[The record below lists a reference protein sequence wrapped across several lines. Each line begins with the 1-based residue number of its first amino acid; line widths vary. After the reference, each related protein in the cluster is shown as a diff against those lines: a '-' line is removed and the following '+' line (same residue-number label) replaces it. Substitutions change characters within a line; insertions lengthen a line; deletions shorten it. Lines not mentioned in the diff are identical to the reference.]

1 MLALK
6 ILFPAA
12 YRLFRS
18 KKRKTMGKIELY
30 YSYRVQKGDTLELII
45 QQFKKKAL
53 PLAHMERCIIDSNLN
68 TQQVW
73 NDEANKS
80 PGYICHKGFSKR
92 EGKNDQDCR
101 VYPGEWIA
109 LPYEGF
115 LYTPVAASQRGE
127 TEHANT
133 APALWVHEKQE
144 IKIVPIMFLPG
155 IMGTRLQNSETK
167 ETIWDPDKTSYMIG
181 LSWKNVSDKQDLL
194 GITNAPEAV
203 PITEPAKNLFGKSK
217 PYTTEQLDR
226 NYAAIASGFYDRFLR
241 ALETK
246 LNTEQSQII
255 YPVYICAYDWR
266 KDINAIAATEV
277 KDIYNKIKEE
287 QETDEMIIITHSMGG
302 LVAREFL
309 RQNPQAAQKI
319 KAVIHGV
326 QPVQGAVQFYAYF
339 KCGARHFS
347 AWWDIPGIILANILG
362 ATKKDFAALC
372 SDIPGA
378 IELAPVSNG
387 DKQQWLSWDAQL
399 EQEYGMQVQKDDM
412 FGCYTDTSGIVG
424 LTDSNF
430 DDKVNKEII
439 RNIAKAKIFHKDL
452 QLKCHERTYALS
464 ASQIKTVQSVH
475 IARNNITVDFAT
487 DFCCSV
493 PEALQKAKNLTREQK
508 SLLYSIRAAIPQD
521 IADMSQKENQD
532 EKKAVVKQLV
542 KEHLEDVYKTYWSFQ
557 DPRVQIIITKDKEGD
572 GTVPLKS
579 QQALEALQITNY
591 GRKKHSDFYAD
602 NTVIDDVIDI
612 IKKLSDEKPN

>member
-1 MLALK
+1 
-6 ILFPAA
+6 
-12 YRLFRS
+12 
-18 KKRKTMGKIELY
+18 MGKIELY

-53 PLAHMERCIIDSNLN
+53 PLAHMERCTIDSNLN
-68 TQQVW
+68 AQQVW

-255 YPVYICAYDWR
+255 YPVYVCAYDWR

-347 AWWDIPGIILANILG
+347 AWWDIPEIILANILG

>member
-1 MLALK
+1 
-6 ILFPAA
+6 
-12 YRLFRS
+12 
-18 KKRKTMGKIELY
+18 MGKIELY

-68 TQQVW
+68 VQQVW

-101 VYPGEWIA
+101 VYPGEWVA

-115 LYTPVAASQRGE
+115 LYTPVAGSQRGE

-133 APALWVHEKQE
+133 VPALWVHRKRE

-155 IMGTRLQNSETK
+155 IMGSRLQNSESGK
-167 ETIWDPDKTSYMIG
+167 TIWDPDKTSYMIG

-226 NYAAIASGFYDRFLR
+226 NYAAIASGFYDTLLKTVETQLR
-241 ALETK
+241 NQETK
-246 LNTEQSQII
+246 HI
-255 YPVYICAYDWR
+255 YPVYVCAYDWR
-266 KDINAIAATEV
+266 QDISAIAAKDV
-277 KDIYNKIKEE
+277 KNVYDKIKEE
-287 QETDEMIIITHSMGG
+287 QETDELIIITHSMGG

-347 AWWDIPGIILANILG
+347 PWWDIPGTILGNILG
-362 ATKKDFAALC
+362 ASKKDFAALC

-378 IELAPVSNG
+378 LELAPTVNS
-387 DKQQWLSWDAQL
+387 KEKQWLDWDEKL
-399 EQEYGMQVQKDDM
+399 EQTYDIRAQKQDI
-412 FGCYTDTSGIVG
+412 FSCYEDTNGILGFTDKSFNPT
-424 LTDSNF
+424 
-430 DDKVNKEII
+430 VNKLITD
-439 RNIAKAKIFHKDL
+439 NINLSKAFHKKL
-452 QLKCHERTYALS
+452 ELYCHDRTYVLS
-464 ASQIKTVQSVH
+464 SSLVKTVQSVH
-475 IARNNITVDFAT
+475 IEPNNITVDLAT
-487 DFCCSV
+487 DFCCGE
-493 PEALQKAKNLTREQK
+493 PKAMRQVKNLTSEQK
-508 SLLYSIRAAIPQD
+508 NLLFGIKLELSRDLANMEQEEFPDDNRA
-521 IADMSQKENQD
+521 
-532 EKKAVVKQLV
+532 LV
-542 KEHLEDVYKTYWSFQ
+542 EQIVSERLKDTYKRSWNFQ
-557 DPRVQIIITKDKEGD
+557 DPRIQISIAETDAGD
-572 GTVPLKS
+572 GTVPLTS
-579 QQALEALQITNY
+579 QQALEVKETIKY
-591 GRKKHSDFYAD
+591 ERKEHSSFYAD
-602 NTVIDDVIDI
+602 KTVIADVIKK
-612 IKKLSDEKPN
+612 IKEINGETAS

>member
-1 MLALK
+1 
-6 ILFPAA
+6 
-12 YRLFRS
+12 
-18 KKRKTMGKIELY
+18 MGKIELY

-45 QQFKKKAL
+45 QQFRKKAL

-68 TQQVW
+68 AQQVW

-101 VYPGEWIA
+101 VYPGEWVA

-155 IMGTRLQNSETK
+155 IMGTRLQDSESGK
-167 ETIWDPDKTSYMIG
+167 TIWDPDNVLYMAG
-181 LSWKNVSDKQDLL
+181 LSRKKISDKQKLL
-194 GITNAPEAV
+194 GITNVSAAK
-203 PITEPAKNLFGKSK
+203 PITKAARNVLGLSKS
-217 PYTTEQLDR
+217 YSVEQLDR

-255 YPVYICAYDWR
+255 YPVYVCAYDWR

>member
-1 MLALK
+1 
-6 ILFPAA
+6 
-12 YRLFRS
+12 
-18 KKRKTMGKIELY
+18 MGKIELY

-101 VYPGEWIA
+101 VYPGEWVA

-155 IMGTRLQNSETK
+155 IMGTRLQDSESGK
-167 ETIWDPDKTSYMIG
+167 TIWDPDNVLYMAG
-181 LSWKNVSDKQDLL
+181 LSRKKISDKQKLL
-194 GITNAPEAV
+194 GITNVSAAK
-203 PITEPAKNLFGKSK
+203 PITKAARNVLGLSKS
-217 PYTTEQLDR
+217 YSVEQLDR
-226 NYAAIASGFYDRFLR
+226 GYAAIASGFYDRFLR

-339 KCGARHFS
+339 KCGARNFS

>member
-1 MLALK
+1 
-6 ILFPAA
+6 
-12 YRLFRS
+12 
-18 KKRKTMGKIELY
+18 MGKIELY

-73 NDEANKS
+73 TDEANKS

-133 APALWVHEKQE
+133 ASALWVHEKQE

-255 YPVYICAYDWR
+255 YPVYVCAYDWR

>member
-1 MLALK
+1 
-6 ILFPAA
+6 
-12 YRLFRS
+12 
-18 KKRKTMGKIELY
+18 MGKIELY

-45 QQFKKKAL
+45 QQFRKKAL

-68 TQQVW
+68 AQQVW

-101 VYPGEWIA
+101 VYPGEWVA

-155 IMGTRLQNSETK
+155 IMGTRLQDSESGK
-167 ETIWDPDKTSYMIG
+167 TIWDPDNVLYMAG
-181 LSWKNVSDKQDLL
+181 LSRKKISDKQKLL
-194 GITNAPEAV
+194 GITNVSAAK
-203 PITEPAKNLFGKSK
+203 PITKAARNVLGLSKS
-217 PYTTEQLDR
+217 YSVEQLDR
-226 NYAAIASGFYDRFLR
+226 GYAAIASGFYDRFLR

-255 YPVYICAYDWR
+255 YPVYVCAYDWR

-339 KCGARHFS
+339 KCGARNFS

>member
-1 MLALK
+1 
-6 ILFPAA
+6 
-12 YRLFRS
+12 
-18 KKRKTMGKIELY
+18 MGKIELY

-101 VYPGEWIA
+101 VYPGEWVA

-115 LYTPVAASQRGE
+115 LYTPVPSSQRSE

-155 IMGTRLQNSETK
+155 IMGTRLQDSESGK
-167 ETIWDPDKTSYMIG
+167 TIWDPDNVLYMAG
-181 LSWKNVSDKQDLL
+181 LSRKKISDKQKLL
-194 GITNAPEAV
+194 GITNVSAAK
-203 PITEPAKNLFGKSK
+203 PITKAARNVLGLSKS
-217 PYTTEQLDR
+217 YSVEQLDR
-226 NYAAIASGFYDRFLR
+226 GYAAIASGFYDRFLR

-255 YPVYICAYDWR
+255 YPVYVCAYDWR

-347 AWWDIPGIILANILG
+347 PWWDIPGTILGNILG
-362 ATKKDFAALC
+362 ASKKDFAALC

-378 IELAPVSNG
+378 LELAPTVNS
-387 DKQQWLSWDAQL
+387 KEKQWLDWDEKL
-399 EQEYGMQVQKDDM
+399 EQTYDIRAQKQDI
-412 FGCYTDTSGIVG
+412 FSCYEDTNGILGFTDKSF
-424 LTDSNF
+424 N
-430 DDKVNKEII
+430 DKVNGLIVK
-439 RNIAKAKIFHKDL
+439 NIAKAKAFHKKL
-452 QLKCHERTYALS
+452 ELYCHDRTYVLS
-464 ASQIKTVQSVH
+464 SSLVKTVQSVH
-475 IARNNITVDFAT
+475 IKPNNITIDLAT
-487 DFCCSV
+487 DFCCGE
-493 PEALQKAKNLTREQK
+493 PKAMRQVKNLTSEQK
-508 SLLYSIRAAIPQD
+508 NLLFGIKLELSRDLANMEQEEFPDDNRA
-521 IADMSQKENQD
+521 
-532 EKKAVVKQLV
+532 LV
-542 KEHLEDVYKTYWSFQ
+542 EQMVSERLKDTYKRSWNFQ
-557 DPRVQIIITKDKEGD
+557 DPRIQISIAETDAGD
-572 GTVPLKS
+572 GTVPLTS
-579 QQALEALQITNY
+579 QQALEVKETIKY
-591 GRKKHSDFYAD
+591 ERKEHSSFYAD
-602 NTVIDDVIDI
+602 KTVIADVIKK
-612 IKKLSDEKPN
+612 IKEINGETAS

>member
-1 MLALK
+1 
-6 ILFPAA
+6 
-12 YRLFRS
+12 
-18 KKRKTMGKIELY
+18 MGKIELY
-30 YSYRVQKGDTLELII
+30 YSYRVQKGDTLERIV
-45 QQFKKKAL
+45 QQFKEKKMV
-53 PLAHMERCIIDSNLN
+53 HMQHYMIDAELSV
-68 TQQVW
+68 QDVW
-73 NDEANKS
+73 NDEENKS

-101 VYPGEWIA
+101 VYPGEWVA

-133 APALWVHEKQE
+133 APALWVHGKRE

>member
-1 MLALK
+1 
-6 ILFPAA
+6 
-12 YRLFRS
+12 
-18 KKRKTMGKIELY
+18 MGKIELY

-68 TQQVW
+68 VQQVW

-101 VYPGEWIA
+101 VYLGEWVA

-115 LYTPVAASQRGE
+115 LYTPVPSSQRGE

-155 IMGTRLQNSETK
+155 IMGTRLQNSGTK
-167 ETIWDPDKTSYMIG
+167 ETIWDPDNKTYMIG
-181 LSWKNVSDKQDLL
+181 LSRKKISDKRKIL

-226 NYAAIASGFYDRFLR
+226 NYAAIASGFYDTLLKTVETQLR
-241 ALETK
+241 NQETK
-246 LNTEQSQII
+246 HI
-255 YPVYICAYDWR
+255 YPVYVCAYDWR
-266 KDINAIAATEV
+266 QDISAIAAKDV
-277 KDIYNKIKEE
+277 KNVYDKIKEK
-287 QETDEMIIITHSMGG
+287 QETDELIIITHSMGG

-347 AWWDIPGIILANILG
+347 PWWDIPGTILGNILG
-362 ATKKDFAALC
+362 ASKKDFAALC

-378 IELAPVSNG
+378 LELAPTVNS
-387 DKQQWLSWDAQL
+387 KEKQWLDWDEKL
-399 EQEYGMQVQKDDM
+399 EQTYDIRAQKQDI
-412 FGCYTDTSGIVG
+412 FSCYEDTNGILGFTDKSFNPT
-424 LTDSNF
+424 
-430 DDKVNKEII
+430 VNKLITD
-439 RNIAKAKIFHKDL
+439 NINLSKAFHKKL
-452 QLKCHERTYALS
+452 ELYCHDRTYVLS
-464 ASQIKTVQSVH
+464 SSLVKTVQSVH
-475 IARNNITVDFAT
+475 IEPNNITVDLAT
-487 DFCCSV
+487 DFCCGE
-493 PEALQKAKNLTREQK
+493 PKAMRQVKNLTSEQK
-508 SLLYSIRAAIPQD
+508 NLLFGIKLELSRDLANMEQEEFPDDNRA
-521 IADMSQKENQD
+521 
-532 EKKAVVKQLV
+532 LV
-542 KEHLEDVYKTYWSFQ
+542 EQMVSERLKDTYKRSWNFQ
-557 DPRVQIIITKDKEGD
+557 DPRIQISIAETDAGD
-572 GTVPLKS
+572 GTVPLTS
-579 QQALEALQITNY
+579 QQALEVKETIKY
-591 GRKKHSDFYAD
+591 ERKEHSSFYAD
-602 NTVIDDVIDI
+602 KTVIADVIKK
-612 IKKLSDEKPN
+612 IKEINGETAS

>member
-1 MLALK
+1 
-6 ILFPAA
+6 
-12 YRLFRS
+12 
-18 KKRKTMGKIELY
+18 MGKIELY

-68 TQQVW
+68 VQQVW

-101 VYPGEWIA
+101 VYPGEWVA

-115 LYTPVAASQRGE
+115 LYTPVPSSQRSE

-155 IMGTRLQNSETK
+155 IMGTRLQDSESGK
-167 ETIWDPDKTSYMIG
+167 TIWDPDNVLYMAG
-181 LSWKNVSDKQDLL
+181 LSRKKISDKQKLL
-194 GITNAPEAV
+194 GITNVSAAK
-203 PITEPAKNLFGKSK
+203 PITKAARNVLGLSKS
-217 PYTTEQLDR
+217 YSVEQLDR
-226 NYAAIASGFYDRFLR
+226 GYAAIASGFYDRFLR

-255 YPVYICAYDWR
+255 YPVYVCAYDWR

-339 KCGARHFS
+339 KCGARNFS

-430 DDKVNKEII
+430 DDTVNDLIMK
-439 RNIAKAKIFHKDL
+439 NIGNSKTFHKAL
-452 QLKCHERTYALS
+452 ELYCHERTYALS
-464 ASQIKTVQSVH
+464 ASQVKTVQSVH
-475 IARNNITVDFAT
+475 IEPNNITVDLAT
-487 DFCCSV
+487 DFCCGE
-493 PEALQKAKNLTREQK
+493 PKAMRQVKNLTSEQK
-508 SLLYSIRAAIPQD
+508 NLLFGIKLELSRDLANMEQEEFPDDNRA
-521 IADMSQKENQD
+521 
-532 EKKAVVKQLV
+532 LV
-542 KEHLEDVYKTYWSFQ
+542 EQMVSERLKDTYKRSWNFQ
-557 DPRVQIIITKDKEGD
+557 DPRIQISIAETDAGD
-572 GTVPLKS
+572 GTVPLTS
-579 QQALEALQITNY
+579 QQALEVKETIKY
-591 GRKKHSDFYAD
+591 ERKEHSSFYAD
-602 NTVIDDVIDI
+602 KTVIADVIKK
-612 IKKLSDEKPN
+612 IKEINDETAS

>member
-1 MLALK
+1 
-6 ILFPAA
+6 
-12 YRLFRS
+12 
-18 KKRKTMGKIELY
+18 MGKIELY

-68 TQQVW
+68 VQQVW

-101 VYPGEWIA
+101 VYPGEWVA

-115 LYTPVAASQRGE
+115 LYTPVPSSQRSE

-155 IMGTRLQNSETK
+155 IMGTRLKNEDSG
-167 ETIWDPDKTSYMIG
+167 ETIWDPDNKKMMFFLSFKG
-181 LSWKNVSDKQDLL
+181 LKIKQKLL

-255 YPVYICAYDWR
+255 YPVYVCAYDWR
-266 KDINAIAATEV
+266 KDINDIAAKDV
-277 KDIYNKIKEE
+277 KNVYDKIKEE

-347 AWWDIPGIILANILG
+347 PWWDIPGTILGNILG
-362 ATKKDFAALC
+362 ASKKDFAALC

-378 IELAPVSNG
+378 LELAPTVNS
-387 DKQQWLSWDAQL
+387 KEKQWLDWDEKL
-399 EQEYGMQVQKDDM
+399 EQTYDIRAQKQDI
-412 FGCYTDTSGIVG
+412 FSCYEDTSGILG
-424 LTDSNF
+424 FTDKSFNPT
-430 DDKVNKEII
+430 VNKLITD
-439 RNIAKAKIFHKDL
+439 NINLSKAFHKKL
-452 QLKCHERTYALS
+452 ELYCHDRTYVLS
-464 ASQIKTVQSVH
+464 SSLVKTVQSVH
-475 IARNNITVDFAT
+475 IKPNNITVDLAT
-487 DFCCSV
+487 DFCCGE
-493 PEALQKAKNLTREQK
+493 PKA
-508 SLLYSIRAAIPQD
+508 
-521 IADMSQKENQD
+521 M
-532 EKKAVVKQLV
+532 
-542 KEHLEDVYKTYWSFQ
+542 
-557 DPRVQIIITKDKEGD
+557 
-572 GTVPLKS
+572 
-579 QQALEALQITNY
+579 
-591 GRKKHSDFYAD
+591 
-602 NTVIDDVIDI
+602 
-612 IKKLSDEKPN
+612 

>member
-1 MLALK
+1 
-6 ILFPAA
+6 
-12 YRLFRS
+12 
-18 KKRKTMGKIELY
+18 MGKIELY

-53 PLAHMERCIIDSNLN
+53 PLAHMERCTIDSNLN
-68 TQQVW
+68 AQQVW

-255 YPVYICAYDWR
+255 YPVYVCAYDWR

-412 FGCYTDTSGIVG
+412 FGCYT
-424 LTDSNF
+424 
-430 DDKVNKEII
+430 
-439 RNIAKAKIFHKDL
+439 
-452 QLKCHERTYALS
+452 
-464 ASQIKTVQSVH
+464 
-475 IARNNITVDFAT
+475 
-487 DFCCSV
+487 
-493 PEALQKAKNLTREQK
+493 
-508 SLLYSIRAAIPQD
+508 
-521 IADMSQKENQD
+521 
-532 EKKAVVKQLV
+532 
-542 KEHLEDVYKTYWSFQ
+542 
-557 DPRVQIIITKDKEGD
+557 
-572 GTVPLKS
+572 
-579 QQALEALQITNY
+579 
-591 GRKKHSDFYAD
+591 
-602 NTVIDDVIDI
+602 
-612 IKKLSDEKPN
+612 

>member
-1 MLALK
+1 
-6 ILFPAA
+6 
-12 YRLFRS
+12 
-18 KKRKTMGKIELY
+18 MGKIELY

-53 PLAHMERCIIDSNLN
+53 PLAHMERCTIDSNLN
-68 TQQVW
+68 AQQVW

-155 IMGTRLQNSETK
+155 IMGSRLQNSETK

-255 YPVYICAYDWR
+255 YPVYVCAYDWR

-347 AWWDIPGIILANILG
+347 PWWDIPGTILGNILG
-362 ATKKDFAALC
+362 ASKKDFAALC
-372 SDIPGA
+372 SDIPEA

>member
-1 MLALK
+1 
-6 ILFPAA
+6 
-12 YRLFRS
+12 
-18 KKRKTMGKIELY
+18 MGKIELY

-255 YPVYICAYDWR
+255 YPVYVCAYDWR

>member
-1 MLALK
+1 
-6 ILFPAA
+6 
-12 YRLFRS
+12 
-18 KKRKTMGKIELY
+18 MGKIELY

-101 VYPGEWIA
+101 VYPGEWVA

-115 LYTPVAASQRGE
+115 LYTPVAASQRSE

-155 IMGTRLQNSETK
+155 IMGTRLQDSESGK
-167 ETIWDPDKTSYMIG
+167 TIWDPDNVLYMAG
-181 LSWKNVSDKQDLL
+181 LSRKKISDKQKLL
-194 GITNAPEAV
+194 GITNVSAAK
-203 PITEPAKNLFGKSK
+203 PITKAARNVLGLSKS
-217 PYTTEQLDR
+217 YSVEQLDR
-226 NYAAIASGFYDRFLR
+226 GYAAIASGFYDRFLR

-255 YPVYICAYDWR
+255 YPVYVCAYDWR

-339 KCGARHFS
+339 KCGARNFS

>member
-1 MLALK
+1 
-6 ILFPAA
+6 
-12 YRLFRS
+12 
-18 KKRKTMGKIELY
+18 MGKIELY

-68 TQQVW
+68 VQQVW

-101 VYPGEWIA
+101 VYPGEWVA

-155 IMGTRLQNSETK
+155 IMGTRLQDSESGK
-167 ETIWDPDKTSYMIG
+167 TIWDPDNVLYMAG
-181 LSWKNVSDKQDLL
+181 LSRKKISDKQKLL
-194 GITNAPEAV
+194 GITNVSAAK
-203 PITEPAKNLFGKSK
+203 PITKAARNVLGLSKS
-217 PYTTEQLDR
+217 YSVEQLDR
-226 NYAAIASGFYDRFLR
+226 GYAAIASGFYDRFLR

-255 YPVYICAYDWR
+255 YPVYVCAYDWR

-339 KCGARHFS
+339 KCGARNFS

-572 GTVPLKS
+572 GTVPLNS